1 MSNPIASFLGV
12 HGDALPLREQRMKL
26 IASNLSNVDT
36 PGYKAKDLD
45 FEAALKSAEGVRDG
59 SQLQTSDSK
68 HFQVGGSPGLNPFQ
82 FTREAN
88 QPSLDGNT
96 VDPDA
101 ERAAYGRAA
110 LEYRASLSFLESKVR
125 SMLTAITGQ

>member
-1 MSNPIASFLGV
+1 
-12 HGDALPLREQRMKL
+12 MKL

-45 FEAALKSAEGVRDG
+45 FNAALQAAERQQGPLVA
-59 SQLQTSDSK
+59 SDAQ
-68 HFQVGGSPGLNPFQ
+68 HIAVADNGPGAFLFNRQ
-82 FTREAN
+82 ST

-96 VDPDA
+96 VDPDM

-110 LEYRASLSFLESKVR
+110 LEYRASLTFLESKVKG
-125 SMLTAITGQ
+125 MLTAITGE

>member
-1 MSNPIASFLGV
+1 MSNPITAYFGV
-12 HGDALPLREQRMKL
+12 HASALPLREERLQL

-45 FEAALKSAEGVRDG
+45 FDAALKAAQGQPGPLATTDARHIAIPGTAGENGFLYYRSSA
-59 SQLQTSDSK
+59 
-68 HFQVGGSPGLNPFQ
+68 
-82 FTREAN
+82 

-96 VDPDA
+96 VDPDM

-110 LEYRASLSFLESKVR
+110 LEYRASLSFMESKVKTL
-125 SMLTAITGQ
+125 MTAITGE

>member
-1 MSNPIASFLGV
+1 MSNPISAYFGV
-12 HGDALPLREQRMKL
+12 HGAALPLREERLKL
-26 IASNLSNVDT
+26 IASNLSNADT

-45 FEAALKSAEGVRDG
+45 FDAALQASMRRQGPLATTDERHVAIPNQG
-59 SQLQTSDSK
+59 
-68 HFQVGGSPGLNPFQ
+68 PGPFL
-82 FTREAN
+82 FNREST

-96 VDPDA
+96 VDPDL

-110 LEYRASLSFLESKVR
+110 LEYRASLSFLESKVK

>member
-1 MSNPIASFLGV
+1 MSNPFSSFLGV

-36 PGYKAKDLD
+36 PGYKAKDLNFD
-45 FEAALKSAEGVRDG
+45 AALRAAEGARDG
-59 SQLQTSDSK
+59 TLLQTTDAK
-68 HFQVGGSPGLNPFQ
+68 HYQIGSSAGLNPFQ
-82 FTREAN
+82 ITRAAD

>member
-1 MSNPIASFLGV
+1 MNNPISSYMGFQA
-12 HGDALPLREQRMKL
+12 DALPLREQRMKL
-26 IASNLSNVDT
+26 IASNLANVDT
-36 PGYKAKDLD
+36 PGYRAQDLD
-45 FEAALKSAEGVRDG
+45 FNAALAAAGSARQAAGATREGHLAG
-59 SQLQTSDSK
+59 NALE
-68 HFQVGGSPGLNPFQ
+68 GLLPFQ
-82 FTREAN
+82 FAREAT

-125 SMLTAITGQ
+125 TMLTAITGQ